1 MIFSLIPETRMEMKT
16 SNPNAQLRLGGKEE
30 EHQKYKDEK
39 NRQLSCKMKERFWNK
54 YDEECQRP
62 KTEPA
67 VLK

>member
-39 NRQLSCKMKERFWNK
+39 NRQLSCKMKERF
-54 YDEECQRP
+54 
-62 KTEPA
+62 
-67 VLK
+67 